1 VPLKLKF
8 NLFYYLFNFVTLP
21 LHILVIRS
29 VSLDDFDSLAQY
41 TQYPSSRDVFT
52 AREHGCYFGHPCLRA
67 VFVTRAGP

>member
-21 LHILVIRS
+21 LHNLVVRS

-52 AREHGCYFGHPCLRA
+52 ARWTPVFTGRVCHPY
-67 VFVTRAGP
+67 